1 MIYHNTCLPFTELIR
16 AVGVWHQCWMQQ
28 VGMWRFLMDWWCQS
42 VRGGLCLYHSDQY
55 LNFRSKHPLQHKQAR
70 SQEGQWGQ
78 FPPQFRKLQVA
89 PKMLGYSSFWC
100 VSQRNTSVQINKN
113 AEPPLLQSLVE
124 PDRSSVVH
132 QLPTINQTNCAC
144 GHWKIDFS
152 M

>member
-1 MIYHNTCLPFTELIR
+1 
-16 AVGVWHQCWMQQ
+16 
-28 VGMWRFLMDWWCQS
+28 
-42 VRGGLCLYHSDQY
+42 
-55 LNFRSKHPLQHKQAR
+55 
-70 SQEGQWGQ
+70 
-78 FPPQFRKLQVA
+78 
-89 PKMLGYSSFWC
+89 
-100 VSQRNTSVQINKN
+100 VQINKN